1 MGATVRYANATPT
14 ATTTVPRLAEPY
26 LYTSM
31 SAQVLRHNEPKQ
43 RIELLKRLV
52 NTAFRKA
59 KHWSIGVIGLQLLV
73 FFAGVV
79 SVFWS
84 TFSLSYPWIALPL
97 AAVAA
102 YLATQTAKHR
112 SLAESL
118 KRQHELADGFG
129 KAPSCAQLADTKHAL
144 GELLPDEVDAQLRP
158 GITYSS
164 GAENGVH
171 RLLENLIESAW
182 FSKHL
187 ARWCAQWLCAVFV
200 VSSVLSVS
208 ILLWCA
214 SHLNSPAVTLEA
226 AASKLVSA
234 TLLFMLSVGLIRTW
248 LSFSRFADK
257 SQVSEQQASSHLQH
271 SKTDDFEALRLLTE
285 YQLARASAPMIPTW
299 VWKHR
304 KAKLNHDWEIRKAS
318 L

>member
-1 MGATVRYANATPT
+1 MP
-14 ATTTVPRLAEPY
+14 
-26 LYTSM
+26 
-31 SAQVLRHNEPKQ
+31 AQAICHNEPGQ

-52 NTAFRKA
+52 NTAFQKA
-59 KHWSIGVIGLQLLV
+59 KLWSFAVIGLQLLV
-73 FFAGVV
+73 FFSGVA
-79 SVFWS
+79 SIFW
-84 TFSLSYPWIALPL
+84 TKLSLSYPWIALPL

-102 YLATQTAKHR
+102 YLATQAAKHR

-144 GELLPDEVDAQLRP
+144 GELLSDEVDAQLRP

-164 GAENGVH
+164 EAENGAH

-187 ARWCAQWLCAVFV
+187 ASWCSKRLCAVFA
-200 VSSVLSVS
+200 VSLVLSVS
-208 ILLWCA
+208 ILLWCVG
-214 SHLNSPAVTLEA
+214 HLNNPSVTLEA

-248 LSFSRFADK
+248 LSFSRFAGK
-257 SQVSEQQASSHLQH
+257 SQVNEQQAAAQLQH
-271 SKTDDFEALRLLTE
+271 NKSDNLEALRLLTE
-285 YQLARASAPMIPTW
+285 YQLARATAPMIPTW
-299 VWKHR
+299 VWRYR
-304 KAKLNHDWEIRKAS
+304 KEKLNHDWKIRKAS